1 MRFLRKNFIEK
12 YFVYKTARQN
22 QEKKFVLLVW
32 SLETLSMPAFRT
44 HPAITFKYVNLM
56 TDD

>member
-1 MRFLRKNFIEK
+1 
-12 YFVYKTARQN
+12 VYKTERQN